1 MAELEFDKISFD
13 ELNNL
18 TKSKLINLTKVE
30 KQRKSSLTNIPSELT
45 FNTIE
50 NLLDKM
56 LRQLEA
62 VFVTRVEELETDN
75 KAIKLEI
82 MLLKQKTEGLYSNLN
97 RKNVKDQVDDI
108 F

>member
-1 MAELEFDKISFD
+1 MAKLEFAKISFD
-13 ELNNL
+13 ELKNL

-30 KQRKSSLTNIPSELT
+30 KQRKRTFNADLT
-45 FNTIE
+45 F

-97 RKNVKDQVDDI
+97 RETVKDQVDDI

>member
-1 MAELEFDKISFD
+1 
-13 ELNNL
+13 
-18 TKSKLINLTKVE
+18 
-30 KQRKSSLTNIPSELT
+30 
-45 FNTIE
+45 
-50 NLLDKM
+50 M

-97 RKNVKDQVDDI
+97 RETVKDQVDDI